1 MLASYL
7 FPPDDGCTG
16 KFQVMAKFAQAN
28 FTEGVTPLDADY
40 NQKTTEF
47 NLNYIIK
54 DFNARVMLFFKD
66 TRFNAVQTNN
76 KQFGVGL
83 QLQM

>member
-1 MLASYL
+1 MIFY
-7 FPPDDGCTG
+7 
-16 KFQVMAKFAQAN
+16 
-28 FTEGVTPLDADY
+28 
-40 NQKTTEF
+40 
-47 NLNYIIK
+47 
-54 DFNARVMLFFKD
+54 RD